1 MSIKAAGE
9 VAGKVLEKIQG
20 RGFMTRWARRMQKA
34 SRRNWRQ
41 NGSRPRGRG
50 YDWARTLIAEKLL
63 ELATLGEL
71 ENVDGGLPTTG
82 DAAASVVVEVKMAEL
97 AAAVGCCRRIAT
109 LEVARLE
116 TMGCLRRENSR
127 GGRGRGTVLH
137 VYHKPLASRVLGRL
151 HRFEQ
156 AKTQG
161 RGGQMPLPLKRVA
174 EIPSDIQATIDRM
187 QKLAAARASASG
199 QGGVTTGRELPP
211 GRPTEKAK
219 TVDKS
224 VQKFLS
230 GKVDPS
236 PSHTLPQPSRNTPS
250 ALAVASG
257 EGPLRGS
264 ETKLAKIVQ
273 RPDLAAIHRD
283 WRECD
288 RTDRA
293 SKETLSEPLRR
304 RLNRHL
310 RLCCWYRG
318 LGLVETRR
326 VMGAVGW
333 TCAGIGKASKR
344 KYLILDAIGWVM
356 ASKADELRQATA
368 SWSRM
373 LGRARA
379 GFERNAGRAGRQ
391 VNNSL

>member
-1 MSIKAAGE
+1 MSKIKALGD

-20 RGFMTRWARRMQKA
+20 RGFANAWARRIAKA
-34 SRRNWRQ
+34 HRRNWRHS
-41 NGSRPRGRG
+41 GLRPRGRG

-63 ELATLGEL
+63 ELATLGTMEAL
-71 ENVDGGLPTTG
+71 DEPEMGQEAT
-82 DAAASVVVEVKMAEL
+82 AASVVVEVKMVEL
-97 AAAVGCCRRIAT
+97 AAAVGCHDRIARR
-109 LEVARLE
+109 EVARLE
-116 TMGCLRRENSR
+116 SMGCLRRENSR

-137 VYHKPLASRVLGRL
+137 IYHKALASRVLGRL
-151 HRFEQ
+151 HRFDE

-174 EIPSDIQATIDRM
+174 EIPPDIQAIVERM
-187 QKLAAARASASG
+187 AKLALER
-199 QGGVTTGRELPP
+199 
-211 GRPTEKAK
+211 KAK
-219 TVDKS
+219 TVDKP
-224 VQKFLS
+224 VQKFFS
-230 GKVDPS
+230 EKVDPS

-257 EGPLRGS
+257 EGGLRRS
-264 ETKLAKIVQ
+264 ETKFAKFVS

-288 RTDRA
+288 FIDRS
-293 SKETLSEPLRR
+293 SKEALSEPFRR

-344 KYLILDAIGWVM
+344 KYLLLDAIGWVM
-356 ASKADELRQATA
+356 ASKPDELRQATA

-379 GFERNAGRAGRQ
+379 GFERAGRQ
-391 VNNSL
+391 VKKSL